1 MRWPGGWTSSHDRP
15 HLPPRPPPLG
25 AVRSPGRCAVSALAI
40 VCTRALRVEAAAGQW
55 AATERALYLAA
66 VDACVRLAPGA
77 SAPMLAA
84 HRSLRAYLRADGAA
98 LYGEH
103 ALDGRT
109 AVRWTEALRTVIGL
123 EVDAI
128 AARLD
133 CDRGAVDRRDLRA
146 ASRKAPST
154 SLAPRMS
161 MVPCVRP
168 PAGRDGPRPLGR
180 SRGARR
186 WRRPRGRSPSAAPP
200 STGPPCAR
208 RARAPRRAPP
218 HRPAGTPAATD
229 GPRASGRWRRGRAAR
244 RRRPR
249 RGTAPAPL
257 QPTGPPLPRHAGR
270 GCRRWRGR
278 SQRTARGI
286 ARHPAAVG
294 GVVDGGGHGW
304 TSIHQAI
311 SSSARTVRRARTSS
325 SER

>member
-1 MRWPGGWTSSHDRP
+1 MT
-15 HLPPRPPPLG
+15 
-25 AVRSPGRCAVSALAI
+25 ALAI

-146 ASRKAPST
+146 ALLMWAAVEAWGDGRGPW
-154 SLAPRMS
+154 LAL
-161 MVPCVRP
+161 
-168 PAGRDGPRPLGR
+168 AATGAALATALDGAVD
-180 SRGARR
+180 RGA
-186 WRRPRGRSPSAAPP
+186 GGLV
-200 STGPPCAR
+200 TG
-208 RARAPRRAPP
+208 
-218 HRPAGTPAATD
+218 G
-229 GPRASGRWRRGRAAR
+229 AAR
-244 RRRPR
+244 RVR
-249 RGTAPAPL
+249 
-257 QPTGPPLPRHAGR
+257 
-270 GCRRWRGR
+270 
-278 SQRTARGI
+278 
-286 ARHPAAVG
+286 AA
-294 GVVDGGGHGW
+294 GVVAWREMEDG
-304 TSIHQAI
+304 
-311 SSSARTVRRARTSS
+311 R
-325 SER
+325 